1 MRISNIEI
9 LKRDLALQKKKLE
22 DLKAWGSVSILIESQ
37 TALVDKLEKQ
47 LETIQNN
54 EDSDNP
60 RLDTVVSNL

>member
-47 LETIQNN
+47 LETIQDNN
-54 EDSDNP
+54 NSDNP
-60 RLDTVVSNL
+60 GLDTVVSNL

>member
-22 DLKAWGSVSILIESQ
+22 DLKTWGSVSILIESQ

-47 LETIQNN
+47 LETIQDNN
-54 EDSDNP
+54 NSDNP
-60 RLDTVVSNL
+60 GLDTVVSNL